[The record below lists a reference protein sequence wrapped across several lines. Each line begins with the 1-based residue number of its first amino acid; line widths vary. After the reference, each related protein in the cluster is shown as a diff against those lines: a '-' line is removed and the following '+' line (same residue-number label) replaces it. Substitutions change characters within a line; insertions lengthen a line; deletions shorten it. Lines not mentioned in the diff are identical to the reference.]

1 MPLFVDGFLR
11 RGGSRFKIL
20 SGTANS
26 VAGSSERDA
35 AQGNGDESFAEHQ
48 VILV

>member
-1 MPLFVDGFLR
+1 MPLLVDGFLR
-11 RGGSRFKIL
+11 CGGGRFKIF

-26 VAGSSERDA
+26 VAGSGESDA
-35 AQGNGDESFAEHQ
+35 AQGKGDKSFSVHG